1 MAALRPQRARD
12 RNGSS
17 PRLTRVVPG
26 SNVGGEESR
35 GPAYCPARPAN
46 SAAVNRPGAVATK
59 SFQKGVDRH
68 ADRGANRSVA
78 MRWTPPPTLK
88 LKELKV
94 YGLIALAATIRLGVV
109 GNLLAVVQGVDP

>member
-1 MAALRPQRARD
+1 MKRRVGAWHTAR
-12 RNGSS
+12 R
-17 PRLTRVVPG
+17 RR
-26 SNVGGEESR
+26 R
-35 GPAYCPARPAN
+35 I

-59 SFQKGVDRH
+59 LFQKGVDRH